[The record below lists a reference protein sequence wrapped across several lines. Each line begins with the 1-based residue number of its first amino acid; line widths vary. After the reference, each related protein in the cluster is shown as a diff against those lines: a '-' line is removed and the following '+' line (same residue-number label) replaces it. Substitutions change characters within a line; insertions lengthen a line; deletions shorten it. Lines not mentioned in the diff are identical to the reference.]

1 MPLGKQIA
9 VLAPL
14 VAFVSDMPLKS
25 EVVHASYLSP
35 EPHAEPHA
43 AGLSPL
49 PHALP
54 HAEPLFE
61 ETVLRITPCAL
72 CAKLK
77 SDLFMICFK
86 FKIKQLLYLR
96 RKDNTFFSVCQVCT

>member
-14 VAFVSDMPLKS
+14 IAFVSDMPLKS

-43 AGLSPL
+43 ADFIAGLSPL
-49 PHALP
+49 PHAEP
-54 HAEPLFE
+54 HAEPLSK
-61 ETVLRITPCAL
+61 ETVLSITPCAL

-77 SDLFMICFK
+77 SVLFMIVVL
-86 FKIKQLLYLR
+86 I
-96 RKDNTFFSVCQVCT
+96 